1 MYMINK
7 IKNNRLLRKKKM
19 NSKEIIKENSL
30 KNLMKINLYQKVTNY
45 KLKFNKNKALLKRKI
60 RNKRVI

>member
-1 MYMINK
+1 
-7 IKNNRLLRKKKM
+7 M

-30 KNLMKINLYQKVTNY
+30 KNLMKISLYQKVTNY
-45 KLKFNKNKALLKRKI
+45 KLKFNRNKYHQKRKI